1 METIVTKQAR
11 RAKKEES
18 MEYQFNEGNF
28 EKEVLESEVPVL
40 VDFFAEWCG
49 PCKMMGPVIAKLA
62 EEFDGKMKIGKCNV
76 DDNMDLAEQYRVS
89 SIPNMQ
95 IFKNGQVVDQIIG
108 AQSESA
114 LRDRLTAA
122 L

>member
-1 METIVTKQAR
+1 
-11 RAKKEES
+11 
-18 MEYQFNEGNF
+18 
-28 EKEVLESEVPVL
+28 
-40 VDFFAEWCG
+40 
-49 PCKMMGPVIAKLA
+49 MMGPVIAKLA

>member
-18 MEYQFNEGNF
+18 MEYQFNEDNF